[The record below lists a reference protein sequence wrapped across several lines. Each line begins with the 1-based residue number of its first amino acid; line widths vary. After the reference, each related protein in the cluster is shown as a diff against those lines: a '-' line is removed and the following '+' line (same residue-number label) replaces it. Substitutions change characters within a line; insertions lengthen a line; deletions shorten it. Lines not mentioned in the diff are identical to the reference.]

1 MYGLAHFKESVG
13 RGSQALL
20 GDCVEVLAARAKGS
34 DLALFL
40 KVIGE
45 VCVCVCVCVCG
56 CVCVEGRGRGEG
68 EGERRGGRK
77 KERRGGRR
85 EKGGEAGSEG
95 KEAIKDRSL
104 LEGTSEGGG
113 MGREQGRR
121 DRERNEGRKQRKD
134 ETEGGKERKREEL
147 YFSYFIL
154 SCVYIGRLR
163 ASRCTMLVFPRK

>member
-45 VCVCVCVCVCG
+45 VCVCVCVCVCVG
-56 CVCVEGRGRGEG
+56 VYVWRGEG
-68 EGERRGGRK
+68 EGRE
-77 KERRGGRR
+77 KERGEEGERKRGGRR
-85 EKGGEAGSEG
+85 GKEGEVGSEG